1 MALNTLEGDNIIR
14 QISYL
19 KERIARLEAY
29 FQGTP
34 VPSMKIEDSAITT
47 AKIKDAAITNA
58 KIANLAVD
66 TAQIKDA
73 AVTNAKIDT
82 LAVNKLTAGTFGAV
96 EDLGGASTN
105 AKVTIDGVNNRIMV
119 RAEDAK
125 DRILIGKHIG
135 GF

>member
-1 MALNTLEGDNIIR
+1 MALNTLESDNILR

-19 KERIARLEAY
+19 KERIAKLEAY

-47 AKIKDAAITNA
+47 AK
-58 KIANLAVD
+58 
-66 TAQIKDA
+66 IKDA

-105 AKVTIDGVNNRIMV
+105 AKVTIDGVNNRIMI
-119 RAEDAK
+119 RDENAK
-125 DRILIGKHIG
+125 DRILIGKQTD